1 MYLHRSQ
8 SRRWTASSNLYTT
21 TLQSICECV
30 RIYIH
35 SDNTKEG
42 RRLACQLAST
52 RSSQSVSGVIDSTVV
67 TDRHTKEDEEEKDEI
82 QTPSFFPHDLPS
94 RLSKYVCIDV
104 RMHYAS
110 CFYTHVTSDSKIF
123 WEQKEGVKRANKSEK
138 KTWERS
144 EGEIVSQL

>member
-67 TDRHTKEDEEEKDEI
+67 TDRQTHKRGRRRKGWNSDTLIFSTWLAVSTK
-82 QTPSFFPHDLPS
+82 Q
-94 RLSKYVCIDV
+94 V
-104 RMHYAS
+104 RMHRCTYALRFMFLHT
-110 CFYTHVTSDSKIF
+110 CNFRFKDLLGAKRGCETRK
-123 WEQKEGVKRANKSEK
+123 QKWK
-138 KTWERS
+138 KKHGRDRRER
-144 EGEIVSQL
+144 